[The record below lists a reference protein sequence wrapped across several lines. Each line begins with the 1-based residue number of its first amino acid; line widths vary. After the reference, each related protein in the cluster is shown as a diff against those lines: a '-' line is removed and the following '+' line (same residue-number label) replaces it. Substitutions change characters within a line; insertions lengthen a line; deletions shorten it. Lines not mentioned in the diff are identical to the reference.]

1 MEKSYKEIL
10 PQITTFIFDVDGVL
24 TDGIVNVMT
33 NGELIRHMNVKDGF
47 ALKTAVDKG
56 YKVAIIS
63 GGSSEGVKKR
73 LNGLGITDVYLRIH
87 NKIEKFNEFINLYDL
102 DAQNILYMGDDLPD
116 AEVMGKVGLACAP
129 QDADSEI
136 QKIAH
141 YISHKKGGKGCA
153 RDVIEQV
160 LRVQEKWIEESY
172 NTIVTKNKNST
183 T

>member
-24 TDGIVNVMT
+24 TDGILNVMT

-56 YKVAIIS
+56 YHVAIIS

-73 LNGLGITDVYLRIH
+73 LNGLGITDVYLRTH
-87 NKIEKFNEFINLYDL
+87 NKIEKFHEYCELR
-102 DAQNILYMGDDLPD
+102 QVKPENILYMGDDLPD
-116 AEVMGKVGLACAP
+116 AEVMSTVALACAP

-160 LRVQEKWIEESY
+160 LRVQGKWIEESY
-172 NTIVTKNKNST
+172 TTIVNQNDNTST
-183 T
+183 